1 MEYTIYDGNG
11 YYVCGAIPENG
22 IIPDEMIPE
31 GGSVVEG
38 LHGVDTM
45 LVAGQ
50 VVPVS
55 GDKAQEL
62 IDEQFAFL
70 RLERNARL
78 AACDWTQVPDAQV
91 DQSAWAAY
99 RQALRDLPANTT
111 DPANPVWP
119 SKPD

>member
-1 MEYTIYDGNG
+1 
-11 YYVCGAIPENG
+11 
-22 IIPDEMIPE
+22 
-31 GGSVVEG
+31 
-38 LHGVDTM
+38 M

-62 IDEQFAFL
+62 LDQQFAFL

-78 AACDWTQVPDAQV
+78 AACDWTQVSDAPV
-91 DQSAWAAY
+91 DQAAWAIY
-99 RQALRDLPANTT
+99 RQSLRDLPDNTP

-119 SKPD
+119 TKPQ